1 MAIDPYE
8 VLGIPRSASEAE
20 VKKAY
25 RRLARKHHPDVNSTD
40 PNAAKKFQEI
50 AGAYEILKDPQKR
63 ARFDRT
69 GSVDEVPEMPF
80 GAGGPFGVGGP
91 FGAGGFRGGRRP
103 PAQKTTVHW
112 QGDIGDFFSEI
123 FSGGQPVEGMQAE
136 DEDDDAAVPLA
147 ISFRDAVLGG
157 TVSVRARIPR
167 RCSRCGGTGRSGR
180 AACPACHGNR
190 VVVETEKISVRIP
203 AGVTTGSKVRVP
215 GKGRTEQGDL
225 YLALTVET
233 HPYFRREA
241 DDIHAEVPVTI
252 AEAYLGAEID
262 VPTVQGPV
270 RARIPAG
277 TADGQKFRLKGR
289 GVANARTNLTG
300 DHYYTVRVSM
310 PPGVSDEG
318 RELAERF
325 AALYNRSP
333 RADLPKGL

>member
-1 MAIDPYE
+1 MAMDPYE
-8 VLGIPRSASEAE
+8 VLGIPRTATEAE

-50 AGAYEILKDPQKR
+50 AAAYEILKDPQKR

-80 GAGGPFGVGGP
+80 GAGGPFGGGGP
-91 FGAGGFRGGRRP
+91 FRTGRP
-103 PAQKTTVHW
+103 GQQKTTIHW

-123 FSGGQPVEGMQAE
+123 FAGGSPFEGAVGAQDDE
-136 DEDDDAAVPLA
+136 DEDAAVPLT

-157 TVSVRARIPR
+157 TVNVRARIPR

-190 VVVETEKISVRIP
+190 VVVETERISVRIP

-225 YLALTVET
+225 YLALTVES

-241 DDIHAEVPVTI
+241 DDIHADVPVTI
-252 AEAYLGAEID
+252 PEAYLGAEID
-262 VPTVQGPV
+262 VPTVQGVV
-270 RARIPAG
+270 RARIPPG
-277 TADGQKFRLKGR
+277 TADGQRFRLKGK
-289 GVANARTNLTG
+289 GVTNARTNLTG
-300 DHYYTVRVSM
+300 DHYYTVRVAM
-310 PPGVSDEG
+310 PQAVTDEG

-325 AALYNRSP
+325 ATLYNRSP